1 MSTHNPSWQFWPWL
15 TGSLGGDDARLAAQ
29 AVPLARVGRHLD
41 QVPGVRQQ
49 LGDDRLVQVPAEG
62 VVVALWAAGDG
73 LIIAVHLNVVDLVA
87 ADLPI
92 GLLGFLPLHKD
103 ARGVDGLHLQLPGL
117 SRDCW
122 KPPHCET
129 GLEHVHII
137 PHNEGVGGRPEGRGE
152 EGGGGGQ
159 DMEGKGTVAHSDM
172 FHYKGGEGVGGGGG
186 NGSVR
191 NVGTPVVLGSQ
202 NATGQMHFTLYI

>member
-15 TGSLGGDDARLAAQ
+15 TGSLGGDDAWLAAQ
-29 AVPLARVGRHLD
+29 AVPLARVGCHLD

-49 LGDDRLVQVPAEG
+49 LCDDRLVQVPAEG
-62 VVVALWAAGDG
+62 VMVALRAAGDG
-73 LIIAVHLNVVDLVA
+73 LIVAVHLNVVDLVA
-87 ADLPI
+87 ADLPV

-137 PHNEGVGGRPEGRGE
+137 PHNEGVGGRLEGRGE
-152 EGGGGGQ
+152 KRAEGGTGHGGERYSGTFRYVSLLRWGGGGG
-159 DMEGKGTVAHSDM
+159 
-172 FHYKGGEGVGGGGG
+172 
-186 NGSVR
+186 
-191 NVGTPVVLGSQ
+191 
-202 NATGQMHFTLYI
+202 